1 MIGEPTLIQPM
12 KPASL
17 KKWVAFAALGIV
29 WGSAW
34 VAADTL
40 AESVPPL
47 HGAATRFLL
56 AALLWIPVLLW
67 KRIRLPRGRALGFV
81 LLLSVSMIVLP
92 FVLIMWAQRHAS
104 SVTITVLFAAM
115 PLLVGLLAP
124 DDMPR
129 GAMQATVVG
138 LGGIVLAMGASF
150 SVSQAAGAAVALLA
164 VAITGASAVLARRE
178 LRAVNPLATTALL
191 SGTAALLLFLA
202 SMAFERGQ
210 AAQWNRSAVGAVI
223 FLGLVAGAPA
233 YALYFW
239 LLQQLEAYKVT
250 TVQWVE
256 PLVALAETALFFRP
270 GLSLSMVA
278 GSAVTVT
285 SLLLVMRAR
294 AEDDKNVSLL
304 GN

>member
-1 MIGEPTLIQPM
+1 M
-12 KPASL
+12 
-17 KKWVAFAALGIV
+17 V
-29 WGSAW
+29 
-34 VAADTL
+34 
-40 AESVPPL
+40 
-47 HGAATRFLL
+47 
-56 AALLWIPVLLW
+56 LW
-67 KRIRLPRGRALGFV
+67 KRIKLPRGRALGFV
-81 LLLSVSMIVLP
+81 LLLSVTMIVLP
-92 FVLIMWAQRHAS
+92 FVLILWAQRHAS
-104 SVTITVLFAAM
+104 SVTIAVLFAAM
-115 PLLVGLLAP
+115 PLLVALLTL
-124 DDMPR
+124 DDVPR

-178 LRAVNPLATTALL
+178 LRAVNPLVATALL
-191 SGTAALLLFLA
+191 SGTVALLLFLA

-210 AAQWNRSAVGAVI
+210 SAQWTPSAVGSFT

-250 TVQWVE
+250 TVQWIE
-256 PLVALAETALFFRP
+256 PLVALAESALFLRL
-270 GLSLSMVA
+270 GLSLNMVA
-278 GSAVTVT
+278 GSVVTLT

>member
-1 MIGEPTLIQPM
+1 MDSGPFVETDQAASRARIGLRA
-12 KPASL
+12 PAL
-17 KKWVAFAALGIV
+17 RQHDRVAV
-29 WGSAW
+29 C
-34 VAADTL
+34 ADN
-40 AESVPPL
+40 V
-47 HGAATRFLL
+47 GAAARIIGNHYGSICGH
-56 AALLWIPVLLW
+56 AA
-67 KRIRLPRGRALGFV
+67 
-81 LLLSVSMIVLP
+81 
-92 FVLIMWAQRHAS
+92 
-104 SVTITVLFAAM
+104 
-115 PLLVGLLAP
+115 LVGLLAP

-150 SVSQAAGAAVALLA
+150 SGSQAAGAAVALLA

-178 LRAVNPLATTALL
+178 LRAVNPLAATALL

-210 AAQWNRSAVGAVI
+210 PAQWNRSAVGAVI

-239 LLQQLEAYKVT
+239 LLQQLDAYKVT
-250 TVQWVE
+250 TVQWIE
-256 PLVALAETALFFRP
+256 PLVALAETAIFLRL

-278 GSAVTVT
+278 GSLVTVT